1 MGTPA
6 SSRGGGRS
14 KPGGN
19 KSKPS
24 SKTSKPPERQVK
36 DVKGSIQPPPQY
48 SKTTG
53 KITEYGKQQ
62 QKLDATAV
70 RDGNQNQVPQNRTS
84 ERSGLFNMT
93 DAERERLIAQIDAA
107 EGVVATAQKNA
118 AYDYEV
124 PASGPIGEGS
134 MPTREV
140 QYTPLRPM
148 KKEKDPYTS

>member
-19 KSKPS
+19 KSKPPS
-24 SKTSKPPERQVK
+24 KSKTSKPPERQVK

-53 KITEYGKQQ
+53 KLTEYGKQQ

-70 RDGNQNQVPQNRTS
+70 RDGNQNQTPSNQTENPYDFWQDASKKLAAASDLVGQYNESR
-84 ERSGLFNMT
+84 ET
-93 DAERERLIAQIDAA
+93 DYS
-107 EGVVATAQKNA
+107 GVVRTGGIQTAA
-118 AYDYEV
+118 AKQYTTV
-124 PASGPIGEGS
+124 GEQS
-134 MPTREV
+134 KEV
-140 QYTPLRPM
+140 QDKIKRLNQL
-148 KKEKDPYTS
+148 SA